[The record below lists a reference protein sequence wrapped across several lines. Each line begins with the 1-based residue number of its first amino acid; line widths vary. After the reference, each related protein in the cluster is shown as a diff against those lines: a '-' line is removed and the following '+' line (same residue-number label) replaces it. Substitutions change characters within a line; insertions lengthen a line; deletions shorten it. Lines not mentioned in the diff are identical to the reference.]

1 MSRIVITG
9 TGAICGAGTD
19 PASIVDTLLAGRSA
33 LAPIASFNAEPFR
46 GGLAAEVPDYI
57 GGK

>member
-19 PASIVDTLLAGRSA
+19 PSSIVDTLLAGRSA

-46 GGLAAEVPDYI
+46 GGLAAEVPD
-57 GGK
+57 